1 MANALGYQKREEGEG
16 AFDIGG
22 AARTQAGKIQI
33 AQKLEQQKR
42 DKLTSEYDESI
53 RKIKSTEA
61 KSKGFNNW
69 MQEQITKVTKQ
80 KYDDFQALKKNKG
93 RNDNEYRRKNTNM
106 DASWQA
112 LATRA
117 QDWNKHYETG
127 LNTIA
132 SGKGSDFMAAMLE
145 EDSKIGDFS
154 DLDMIID
161 ADGNMELQG
170 TRAGGLVTKSLT
182 SILAPENS
190 YDEAIDV
197 SKSLNKM
204 VGDLP
209 KTKVKQADGTYLE
222 SQSEHPDFNGQRLLN
237 VDANT
242 SNPREVAGW
251 YSGLYDH
258 KPTYVTSEANR
269 MKTVADYMVSDLGKM
284 AIQAKTQELIAA
296 NTGNAA
302 YTPAQAALDAEMAIR
317 GEQQMLAISFAE
329 VKGINTPQFQGHA
342 FKIPAGGEPMTIT
355 YDEIDPISGD
365 VKSVTKTFNP
375 GDEVN
380 IGDMQHKRV
389 RADLYKKQSSMVDHI
404 QTGGK
409 AGKTTKTLNPSQIA
423 QNKSDTAFYTTVA
436 DAAQWDTKGY
446 LASSGGKFTDIQRSH
461 NGLEGEDLVWSMKI
475 YGPDKKGNP
484 NTLLESIDYPVKKD
498 ANGVIL
504 DANGE
509 PELDVKAME
518 EILADKLEGGKAK
531 AGTGRFRKGK
541 TAYGTTPYG
550 VTPGSPK
557 ESYRYY
563 PVGSGAQGGLDADVL
578 ESDGSYKSGMFI
590 GPNKLVHE
598 AGMGSDFHTRIKNPK
613 TKIIEDRSKDSNE
626 IMAIISKGKGGTDI
640 WKDAT
645 QQETK
650 NKQVSAY
657 LRGFGSIPDKAIT
670 TKTEIQPSP
679 GVGDVTIASIGSPY
693 TIVNSKGKRV
703 PAAGVQIPIRSGN
716 NITSEAVKTNKELM
730 ELGMKYYH
738 ARTKKKRAAIAKSIN
753 AKSPCVFPNPDY
765 DENVKGSQKLAKRMV
780 GGIMSPCTP

>member
-127 LNTIA
+127 INTVA
-132 SGKGSDFMAAMLE
+132 SGKGSDFMAAMLD

-154 DLDMIID
+154 DLEMNID

-170 TRAGGLVTKSLT
+170 TRAGGKVTKSLT

-197 SKSLNKM
+197 SKSLNQM
-204 VGDLP
+204 VGELP

-222 SQSEHPDFNGQRLLN
+222 SQAEHPDFNGQRLLN

-242 SNPREVAGW
+242 SNPRAVAGW

-269 MKTVADYMVSDLGKM
+269 MKTVGDYMISDLGKM

-409 AGKTTKTLNPSQIA
+409 ATGNTKKLTPAQIA
-423 QNKSDTAFYTTVA
+423 QNKSDTAFYTDVS
-436 DAAQWDTKGY
+436 DAAQWDTAGY
-446 LASSGGKFTDIQRSH
+446 IAASGGKISNIEKSH
-461 NGLEGEDLVWSMKI
+461 NGMAGLATRYSMNI
-475 YGPDKKGNP
+475 YGKDKNGKP
-484 NTLLESIDYPVKKD
+484 VLKETIEYPVKLPIVK
-498 ANGVIL
+498 

-509 PELDVKAME
+509 PVLDVAKME
-518 EILADKLEGGKAK
+518 ERLADYLEGGKAK

-541 TAYGTTPYG
+541 GNYGQTPYKA
-550 VTPGSPK
+550 TPGTPTTAQ
-557 ESYRYY
+557 RYHK
-563 PVGSGAQGGLDADVL
+563 VSSGAQSQKGAFTDKTPYSHFQETVTDSKTG
-578 ESDGSYKSGMFI
+578 
-590 GPNKLVHE
+590 KLVTKSVN
-598 AGMGSDFHTRIKNPK
+598 SDQAMNVLMKSNSNKNMAESHIKH
-613 TKIIEDRSKDSNE
+613 
-626 IMAIISKGKGGTDI
+626 
-640 WKDAT
+640 
-645 QQETK
+645 
-650 NKQVSAY
+650 Y
-657 LRGFGSIPDKAIT
+657 LRGFGFIPDRNITMGNWHSPNFGNDATTFNVESHYGAKAGNLT
-670 TKTEIQPSP
+670 
-679 GVGDVTIASIGSPY
+679 
-693 TIVNSKGKRV
+693 
-703 PAAGVQIPIRSGN
+703 VQIISGSSSAGDKAVVKN
-716 NITSEAVKTNKELM
+716 NKKRM
-730 ELGMKYYH
+730 ELAMEFYH
-738 ARTKKKRAAIAKSIN
+738 ARKPARRQEIVKEMDAIAPCIDKKKTQHDANGMPTQVA
-753 AKSPCVFPNPDY
+753 C
-765 DENVKGSQKLAKRMV
+765 
-780 GGIMSPCTP
+780 